1 MNTRA
6 AALLLF
12 SLPIPRYTP
21 PSNKPISEAVTQ
33 HAHKGGRWY
42 LAQTGHAVYCY
53 GPVMTVNQPA
63 GGLQR
68 VATYC
73 QGGETIVPLH
83 D

>member
-1 MNTRA
+1 VNTLT
-6 AALLLF
+6 ALLLF
-12 SLPIPRYTP
+12 SLTAPHFAQPVRPEVATAIAA
-21 PSNKPISEAVTQ
+21 KP
-33 HAHKGGRWY
+33 AHKGGRWY

-53 GPVMTVNQPA
+53 GPVRFVTQPT

-73 QGGETIVPLH
+73 QGGEVIVPLH